1 LKALVGGLGLLVVLG
16 TALVI
21 GVVIKRM
28 YAGPAL
34 ASNVADVAPPVPG
47 YLAAAP
53 PVSGAV
59 TLPAGSKI
67 TGLAASGDDFA
78 VSVSGPAGDRLWIV
92 NARTGA
98 YYVMMSTYK

>member
-1 LKALVGGLGLLVVLG
+1 
-16 TALVI
+16 
-21 GVVIKRM
+21 
-28 YAGPAL
+28 
-34 ASNVADVAPPVPG
+34 
-47 YLAAAP
+47 
-53 PVSGAV
+53 VSGAV